1 MDLEL
6 NASQRESVSGGVHF
20 DTGRWV
26 LVSTI
31 LASAMAF
38 IDGSALNVAMPALQ
52 AGLQASGAQ
61 LLWVVNSYLLV
72 LAALILVGGSLGDE
86 LGRKR
91 VFMAGIG
98 LFMLASLA
106 CGLAP
111 TADFL
116 IGARVA
122 AGVGGALMIPG
133 SLSIISSY
141 FGAERRGQAIG
152 TWSSVT
158 TMVTIAGPVLGG
170 LLSNA
175 GLWRGVFLINLPLG
189 AAALAVLYFK
199 VPESRDEESSGKVD
213 YLGAF
218 LAMLGLAGLTY
229 GFISAPAL
237 GFGDP
242 RVAGTLA
249 GGVVALAAFVVVEA
263 RREGSGRAMLP
274 LSLFNSRTFS
284 GTNLI
289 TLFLYG
295 ALSVG
300 GFFMSL
306 NLVQV
311 QGYNL
316 AIAGLTF
323 LPSALLLTT
332 LSRWSGKL
340 ADRYGARL
348 PLIVGP
354 SIVGLAFVEWSLV
367 GITRGPADY
376 WTTYFPGTLL
386 WGLGMG
392 LTVAPLTTAV
402 MGSVATHHSGTAS
415 GVNNAVSRTAGV
427 LAIAVVGAVALFA
440 FATALQAHTAP
451 LALPVEARTALQA
464 QAGRLGGAEVP
475 AQVAAEDVG
484 ATHLAIKL
492 AFLDAFRVVLFICAG
507 LAWLSAAMAAV
518 LVERGDLTPGPF
530 PLREGGRSLSPEGRG

>member
-1 MDLEL
+1 MIKEL
-6 NASQRESVSGGVHF
+6 GMPQYETASNGVQPGA
-20 DTGRWV
+20 GRWV
-26 LVSTI
+26 LASTI

-38 IDGSALNVAMPALQ
+38 IDSSALNVALPALQ
-52 AGLQASGAQ
+52 AGLNASGAQ
-61 LLWVVNSYLLV
+61 LLWMVNGYLLV

-91 VFMAGIG
+91 VFMVGIG

-116 IGARVA
+116 IGARLA

-133 SLSIISSY
+133 SLAIISAY
-141 FGAERRGQAIG
+141 FGAGRRGQAIG

-189 AAALAVLYFK
+189 AAALTVLYLK
-199 VPESRDEESSGKVD
+199 VPESRDEESAGKID
-213 YLGAF
+213 YLGAL
-218 LAMLGLAGLTY
+218 LAAFGLAGLTY

-242 RVAGTLA
+242 RVDGSLA
-249 GGVVALAAFVVVEA
+249 GGVAALATFVVVEA

-274 LSLFNSRTFS
+274 LSLFNSRTFA

-295 ALSVG
+295 ALNVG
-300 GFFMSL
+300 GFFISL
-306 NLVQV
+306 NLVQA
-311 QGYNL
+311 QGYSL

-323 LPSALLLTT
+323 LPSALLLTA
-332 LSRWSGKL
+332 LSRWSGKV

-354 SIVGLAFVEWSLV
+354 LLVGVAFVVLAHA
-367 GITRGPADY
+367 GLTRGPADY
-376 WTTYFPGTLL
+376 WTTFFPGIVL

-392 LTVAPLTTAV
+392 CTVAPLTTAV

-427 LAIAVVGAVALFA
+427 LAIAVVGAVALIA
-440 FATALQAHTAP
+440 FATALQARTT
-451 LALPVEARTALQA
+451 ALPLPAEARAALQA
-464 QAGRLGGAEVP
+464 EAGRLGGAEVP
-475 AQVAAEDVG
+475 VQVAAADAS
-484 ATHLAIKL
+484 ATKLAIKL
-492 AFLDAFRVVLFICAG
+492 AFVDTFRVVMAICAG
-507 LAWLSAAMAAV
+507 LAWLSTGVAA
-518 LVERGDLTPGPF
+518 LL
-530 PLREGGRSLSPEGRG
+530 PLSAR

>member
-1 MDLEL
+1 LALALCRQNVYVQAMIKEL
-6 NASQRESVSGGVHF
+6 GMPQHKTASNGVHP
-20 DTGRWV
+20 DAGRWV
-26 LVSTI
+26 LASTI

-38 IDGSALNVAMPALQ
+38 IDSSALNVALPALQ
-52 AGLQASGAQ
+52 SGLNASGAQ
-61 LLWVVNSYLLV
+61 LLWMVNGYLLV

-111 TADFL
+111 TANFL
-116 IGARVA
+116 IGARLVE
-122 AGVGGALMIPG
+122 GVGGALMIPG
-133 SLSIISSY
+133 SLAIISAY
-141 FGAERRGQAIG
+141 FGAERRGRAIG

-189 AAALAVLYFK
+189 AAALIVLYLK
-199 VPESRDEESSGKVD
+199 VPESRDEESSGKID

-237 GFGDP
+237 GFRDL
-242 RVAGTLA
+242 RVGGTLA
-249 GGVVALAAFVVVEA
+249 GGVAALAAFVVVEA
-263 RREGSGRAMLP
+263 RREDGGRAMLP

-284 GTNLI
+284 GANLI

-295 ALSVG
+295 ALNVG
-300 GFFMSL
+300 GFFLSL
-306 NLVQV
+306 NLVQA
-311 QGYNL
+311 QGYSL
-316 AIAGLTF
+316 AVAGVAF
-323 LPSALLLTT
+323 LPAALLLTA

-340 ADRYGARL
+340 ADRHGARL

-354 SIVGLAFVEWSLV
+354 ALVGVAFVVMALI
-367 GITRGPADY
+367 GITRGPVDY
-376 WTTYFPGTLL
+376 WTTFFPGAVL

-415 GVNNAVSRTAGV
+415 GVNNAVARTAGV
-427 LAIAVVGAVALFA
+427 LAIAVVGAAALIA
-440 FATALQAHTAP
+440 FATALQARTT
-451 LALPVEARTALQA
+451 ALPLSAGARAALQA
-464 QAGRLGGAEVP
+464 EADRLGGAEVP
-475 AQVAAEDVG
+475 AQVAAENVV
-484 ATHLAIKL
+484 ATRRAIKL
-492 AFLDAFRVVLFICAG
+492 AFVDAFRAVMLICAG
-507 LAWLSAAMAAV
+507 LAWLSVGMAAV
-518 LVERGDLTPGPF
+518 LIERRT
-530 PLREGGRSLSPEGRG
+530 